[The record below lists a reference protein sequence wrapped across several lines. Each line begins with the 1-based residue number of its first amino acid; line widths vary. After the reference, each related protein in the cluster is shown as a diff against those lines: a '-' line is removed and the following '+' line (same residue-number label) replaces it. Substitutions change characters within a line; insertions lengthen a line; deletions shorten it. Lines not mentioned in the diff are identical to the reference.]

1 MGRDRATRGQDQNL
15 AVQGGGTRRQSGV
28 QAWGTAFRRER
39 EARGWTQVELAQ
51 RMGYDHSVVSKL
63 ETGSIAPNEQHAR
76 AADRAFGTPGTFG
89 HWLDYVVSTSRVPY
103 ERDVAEIEQRAAVLD
118 WWEPNLIPGLLQNE
132 PYMYQVYASAQPDAT
147 DAQIQEMVAARQAR
161 QEVLERADPP
171 PPMLHA
177 VIWEPALRVPVGGP
191 DVMAGQL
198 EELAKAARANRR
210 VRVQVLPL
218 AHGANPGMHGPF
230 VIASFADER
239 PAAFLDNHLSGQVTE
254 RRADVAHLVL
264 VFSTLTANALDERA
278 SADLIEKVASEWRT

>member
-15 AVQGGGTRRQSGV
+15 SVQSGGTGRQSGV

-39 EARGWTQVELAQ
+39 EVRGWTQVGLAQ
-51 RMGYDHSVVSKL
+51 QMGYDHSVISKL
-63 ETGSIAPNEQHAR
+63 ETGAIAPNEQHAR
-76 AADRAFGTPGTFG
+76 AADRAFGAPGTFE
-89 HWLDYVVSTSRVPY
+89 HWLDYVINTSRVPY
-103 ERDVAEIEQRAAVLD
+103 ERDVAEIEQRASVLD
-118 WWEPNLIPGLLQNE
+118 WWEPTLIPGLLQNE

-147 DAQIQEMVAARQAR
+147 DGQIQEMVAARQAR
-161 QEVLERADPP
+161 QEILERTDPP

-177 VIWEPALRVPVGGP
+177 VIWEPALHVPVGGA
-191 DVMAGQL
+191 DVMARQL
-198 EELAKAARANRR
+198 EELAKAARTNRR

-254 RRADVAHLVL
+254 RKSDVAHLGL